1 MKEILINKSNSSKVK
16 YVIFSVST
24 DSPLF
29 LLDEISEKVNLENGQ
44 IVLFDQLLQTGDA
57 ENRFLILKFS
67 NGKFDLSSIRH
78 IAKKEI
84 DESLYKFISEY
95 LRNEQLLLRYSILLE
110 EQKKFI
116 LNGGNI

>member
-1 MKEILINKSNSSKVK
+1 MENIIINKSNNLIFK

-29 LLDEISEKVNLENGQ
+29 MLNEIHNNISLENGQ
-44 IVLFDQLLQTGDA
+44 KILFDQLLQTGDSS
-57 ENRFLILKFS
+57 NRFLSLKFA
-67 NGKFDLSSIRH
+67 NGEFDLSSIKH
-78 IAKKEI
+78 VEKSQL

-95 LRNEQLLLRYSILLE
+95 LRHEQLLLRYSILLD

-116 LNGGNI
+116 LAGGNI